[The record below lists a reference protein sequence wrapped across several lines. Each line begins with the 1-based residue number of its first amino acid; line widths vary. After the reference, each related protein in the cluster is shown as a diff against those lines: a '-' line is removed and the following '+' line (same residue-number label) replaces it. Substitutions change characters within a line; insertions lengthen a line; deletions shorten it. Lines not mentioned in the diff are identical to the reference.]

1 MPDYDDAR
9 AEQVRRFLSRSAL
22 GSGEMKKRILGRLG
36 EVGILLEPKAIDA
49 LMRLPD
55 ADECVDR
62 MIGDAGNRALILT
75 EEDVREYARRDDA
88 GRQEVEPETP
98 AGESVGTKPPVD
110 RGPVLEKG
118 TVKVIKDITGNSTCV
133 GNVIDFAKLFKDRYS
148 TLRKMLSKRR
158 ELAGLLP
165 IARVKKLERDL
176 RFVGIVNDSHI
187 TKNGHT
193 MIELE
198 DETDKILVLVTKGT
212 VKMNEAFLK
221 DEVLGVVGS
230 FNRDGE
236 LVVAKDIIRPDV
248 PLRSGMPPNGS
259 ESVVAFVSDIHIG
272 SNTFLE
278 RKWERFIGWL
288 GRDPVAKD
296 IRYVIM
302 PGDLVDGIGVYPGQE
317 DELKLDD
324 LHGQYLALSEAVK
337 DFPDWIR
344 VVMMPGNHD
353 AVRLAEPQPALP
365 SDIRDMF
372 DSNVDFVG
380 NPCYLE
386 IEGRTILAY
395 HGKSIDDFN
404 SGVRHLN
411 YTNPQEAMKEMLK
424 RRHLAPIYG
433 DKTPLAPEQKDYL
446 VIDVVPDIFVTGH
459 VHVCELDEYRGIKLI
474 NASAWQSQTAFQR
487 MHNQTPDPAKVPMV
501 HLGTGESWVEDF
513 SG

>member
-1 MPDYDDAR
+1 
-9 AEQVRRFLSRSAL
+9 
-22 GSGEMKKRILGRLG
+22 MKKRILGRLG

-62 MIGDAGNRALILT
+62 MVEDPGNRALILT
-75 EEDVREYARRDDA
+75 EEDIVGYARRDDDIIRGADDVLPGVEGAADKAAEQGA
-88 GRQEVEPETP
+88 GRL
-98 AGESVGTKPPVD
+98 KP
-110 RGPVLEKG
+110 G

-133 GNVIDFAKLFKDRYS
+133 GNVIDFAKLFKDRYL

-158 ELAGLLP
+158 ELAGQLP

-176 RFVGIVNDSHI
+176 RFVGIVNDSHT

-193 MIELE
+193 IIEME
-198 DETDKILVLVTKGT
+198 DETDKIMVLVMKGSAR
-212 VKMNEAFLK
+212 MNEAFLK
-221 DEVLGVVGS
+221 DEILGVVGS

-236 LVVAKDIIRPDV
+236 LVVAKDVIRPDV
-248 PLRSGMPPNGS
+248 PLSSGMAPNGS
-259 ESVVAFVSDIHIG
+259 ESIVAFVSDIHLG
-272 SNTFLE
+272 SNTFLDKAWK
-278 RKWERFIGWL
+278 RLVDWL

-296 IRYVIM
+296 IRYVVM

-317 DELKLDD
+317 EELRLDD
-324 LHGQYLALSEAVK
+324 LYGQYLALSEAVK
-337 DFPDWIR
+337 ELPDRISI
-344 VVMMPGNHD
+344 VAMPGNHD

-365 SDIRDMF
+365 NDIREMF
-372 DSNVDFVG
+372 DSNIEFVG

-386 IEGRTILAY
+386 IEGRVILAY
-395 HGKSIDDFN
+395 HGKSMDDFN
-404 SGVRHLN
+404 SGVRRLN

-424 RRHLAPIYG
+424 RRHLAPVYG
-433 DKTPLAPEQKDYL
+433 GKTPIAPEQKDYL
-446 VIDVVPDIFVTGH
+446 VIDTVPDIFVTGH

-501 HLGTGESWVEDF
+501 HLGTGECWVEDF